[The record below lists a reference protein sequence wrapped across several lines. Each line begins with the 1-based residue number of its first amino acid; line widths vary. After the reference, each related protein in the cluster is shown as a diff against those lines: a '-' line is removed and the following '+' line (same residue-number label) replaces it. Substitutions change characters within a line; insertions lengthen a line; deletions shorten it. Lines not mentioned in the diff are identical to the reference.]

1 MSAAESLKT
10 TQSSKGTR
18 EIILDTA
25 ERLMAERGI
34 DSVSLNE
41 IVRESKQKNASALQ
55 YHFGNKE
62 GLVQAIYDKHK
73 PGIEQRR
80 EELFDQLNDNPD
92 LSDIIEVLATPM
104 IEEIDNPDGGMN
116 YLLFISRIRYHQ
128 VNPTLEKNARQ
139 SRVLSKLS
147 KMISV
152 HLEHLPEQEQELR
165 KLMMRSTLL
174 HYLADYSLK
183 IKQEPSFDASQRQ
196 SFKKLLI
203 NSITHVIEQPLN

>member
-10 TQSSKGTR
+10 TPSSKGTR
-18 EIILDTA
+18 DIILDTA

-62 GLVQAIYDKHK
+62 GLVKAIYDKHK
-73 PGIEQRR
+73 PGIEVRR
-80 EELFDQLNDNPD
+80 KELFNQLDDEPSLLD
-92 LSDIIEVLATPM
+92 LVEVLALPM

-116 YLLFISRIRYHQ
+116 YLLFLSRIRYHQ
-128 VNPTLEKNARQ
+128 VNPQLEKNARQ
-139 SRVLSKLS
+139 SPVLVKLS
-147 KMISV
+147 KMISS
-152 HLEHLPEQEQELR
+152 HLSHLPEPEQELR

-183 IKQEPSFDASQRQ
+183 IKQNPGFDLAQRKA
-196 SFKKLLI
+196 FTKLLTNAI
-203 NSITHVIEQPLN
+203 VNVIQLP